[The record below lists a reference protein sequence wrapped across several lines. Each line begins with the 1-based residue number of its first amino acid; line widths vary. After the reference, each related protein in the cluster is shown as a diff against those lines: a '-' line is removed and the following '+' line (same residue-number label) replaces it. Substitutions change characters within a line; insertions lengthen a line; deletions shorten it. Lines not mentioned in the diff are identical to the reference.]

1 MSVWSVVRE
10 RRELALPAIFLVF
23 LIPQVVNVW
32 ASHDAWWVRVVGVG
46 LVIGFAVVYM
56 WGFYRFPMPVFGPPE
71 RSVWWVFVVLT
82 ALTGGLSVLVGPV
95 ALATLPFH
103 VAAACYLLRRPVA
116 VVVAMFYVLG
126 VVAVLRGLGVWDE
139 LSFIPWLVAGVFAG
153 NFVLA
158 SVFIGDA
165 RTMQVEQ
172 ELAVTRERER
182 LARDVHDSLGHTL
195 TVVSIKAELASRLV
209 SSQPERAARELV
221 EVRDHVRDALSQ
233 VRDVVTGLT
242 HHSIADHVSALRYS
256 MDGAGLDVE
265 VTGSMQGVPQRV
277 VESVGWIVREAGTN
291 VLRHA
296 RASRCTIA
304 VTSRDLTITDN
315 GVGIPAHF
323 TGVLT
328 SPVAAGSDTMSAN
341 MRGPGPQLP
350 GRHGIT
356 SMTQRAADAG
366 LTLTITVPAGGGTT
380 LTVGWDIP

>member
-1 MSVWSVVRE
+1 M
-10 RRELALPAIFLVF
+10 
-23 LIPQVVNVW
+23 
-32 ASHDAWWVRVVGVG
+32 
-46 LVIGFAVVYM
+46 
-56 WGFYRFPMPVFGPPE
+56 
-71 RSVWWVFVVLT
+71 WWVFVVLT

-126 VVAVLRGLGVWDE
+126 VVTVLRGLGVWDE

-153 NFVLA
+153 NFVLS
-158 SVFIGDA
+158 SVFIGDV

>member
-1 MSVWSVVRE
+1 MCGHRMM
-10 RRELALPAIFLVF
+10 RGGC
-23 LIPQVVNVW
+23 
-32 ASHDAWWVRVVGVG
+32 AWW
-46 LVIGFAVVYM
+46 
-56 WGFYRFPMPVFGPPE
+56 
-71 RSVWWVFVVLT
+71 
-82 ALTGGLSVLVGPV
+82 
-95 ALATLPFH
+95 
-103 VAAACYLLRRPVA
+103 
-116 VVVAMFYVLG
+116 
-126 VVAVLRGLGVWDE
+126 VWDE